1 MARAE
6 RCCSA
11 VKGSDN
17 KTPTIL
23 VKPLSQRG
31 WSYTCGFLGGA
42 EESEEEPALECRGW
56 HRSLMETCLL
66 VMLRG
71 SGSALSARSLCF
83 VSLPWPFSVQFDPS
97 NAPFL
102 ILRCSFELS
111 LAAAR
116 AQADLVSFLACRQPP
131 LGPGFKSCIQRAA
144 RAPQLRCLWLLSL
157 PAKAVL
163 LLSCQEQAFG
173 AM

>member
-23 VKPLSQRG
+23 VKSLSQRG

-56 HRSLMETCLL
+56 HRSDGN
-66 VMLRG
+66 VPV
-71 SGSALSARSLCF
+71 GSAPRIRLG
-83 VSLPWPFSVQFDPS
+83 PFSTVTLFCLS
-97 NAPFL
+97 
-102 ILRCSFELS
+102 S
-111 LAAAR
+111 LALLR
-116 AQADLVSFLACRQPP
+116 AV
-131 LGPGFKSCIQRAA
+131 
-144 RAPQLRCLWLLSL
+144 
-157 PAKAVL
+157 
-163 LLSCQEQAFG
+163 
-173 AM
+173 